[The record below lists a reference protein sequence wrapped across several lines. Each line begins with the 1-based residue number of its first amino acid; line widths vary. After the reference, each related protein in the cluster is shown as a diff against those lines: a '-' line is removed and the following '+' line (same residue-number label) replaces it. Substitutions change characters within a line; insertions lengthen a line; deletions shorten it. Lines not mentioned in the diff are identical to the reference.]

1 MPVKFYMDAHFPAPI
16 TKQLRRR
23 GVDALAAPEEKTNE
37 LPDHELLMLASSLS
51 RVIVTFDIRFRV
63 MAENWIRTN
72 RDFAGLVF
80 VNSTS
85 MTIGQV
91 VSELELIAK
100 VYEPGE
106 LNNKV
111 EFVPLK

>member
-23 GVDALAAPEEKTNE
+23 EVDVLAAPEEETNE
-37 LPDHELLMLASSLS
+37 LPDDELLELASSLS
-51 RVIVTFDIRFRV
+51 RVVVTFDIRFRV
-63 MAENWIRTN
+63 MAEDWIRLG
-72 RDFAGLVF
+72 RDFAGLVY
-80 VNSTS
+80 VNSNRV
-85 MTIGQV
+85 TIGKV
-91 VSELELIAK
+91 VADLELIAK

-106 LNNKV
+106 LKNKV

>member
-23 GVDALAAPEEKTNE
+23 EVDILTAPEEKSNE
-37 LPDHELLMLASSLS
+37 LPDELLELASSLS
-51 RVIVTFDIRFRV
+51 RLLVTFDIRFRV
-63 MAENWIRTN
+63 MAENWIRMG

-80 VNSTS
+80 VNSS
-85 MTIGQV
+85 SVTIGKV
-91 VSELELIAK
+91 VADLELIAK
-100 VYEPGE
+100 VYEPWE